1 MAKRT
6 DLKSRRAT
14 RGLPSDFLAHGLE
27 TMPHRALMFA
37 TGVTRSQIG
46 KPLIGVASS
55 FTDLIPGHA
64 DMRSLE
70 RFIERG
76 VAAAGGVPFVF
87 GIPGIC
93 DGIAMGHFGM
103 RYSLPSRELIADM
116 VESIVRAHSLD
127 GVLLLTNCD
136 KITPGMLMA
145 AVRMDLPAVVLT
157 AGPMITGRLSCPGPN
172 EGKRLDLVKD
182 TFEAWIQY
190 DRGQMSREEMLDLEI
205 NACPGAGSC
214 QGLYTANTMACLTE
228 AMGMS
233 LVGCGTGL
241 AMSGKKKRL
250 AYESGRRVVELV
262 RAGVTPRRIVTGAAL
277 MNAARVDMAMGGSSN
292 SVLHLTAIAREAGIA
307 LDLEMFDRV
316 SRGTPQIVSLRPGG
330 ENFMEDVEYAGGV
343 PAILNVLR
351 PLLRENPTVSGP
363 GLLEIAERHPPIRI
377 EYLVERDPAT
387 GEFVS
392 RKRTIIHALETP
404 VRPEGGIAILRGNLA
419 PGGAVIKASAL
430 DPAMLR
436 FTGRALCFNGETE
449 GMAAIRDLP
458 KRLPKAG
465 PSTIA
470 QGRPEESRMGGN
482 LVLVI
487 RYEGPRGGPGM
498 PEMLSP
504 TAALAGYPVEIKN
517 RVALI
522 TDGRFSGGTRGPC
535 VGHVSPEAAG
545 GGPIALLR
553 DGDEIELDVPARK
566 LTVHLSAAEL
576 AQRRKRWKP
585 AAARKLTGWLARYAK
600 LVGDASSGATL
611 KA

>member
-1 MAKRT
+1 MAKRPDRKT
-6 DLKSRRAT
+6 RRAT
-14 RGLPSDFLAHGLE
+14 RALPSDFLAHGLE

-46 KPLIGVASS
+46 KPLIGIASS

-76 VAAAGGVPFVF
+76 VAAAGGVPFIF

-157 AGPMITGRLSCPGPN
+157 AGPMITGRLSCPGPG

-262 RAGVTPRRIVTGAAL
+262 RAGVTPRQIVTRTAL

-292 SVLHLTAIAREAGIA
+292 SVLHLTAIAREAGIG
-307 LDLEMFDRV
+307 LDLELFDRV

-351 PLLRENPTVSGP
+351 PLLQDNPTVSGP
-363 GLLEIAERHPPIRI
+363 GLLEIADRHPPIRI

-392 RKRTIIHALETP
+392 RKRTIIHSLETP

-419 PGGAVIKASAL
+419 PDGAVIKASAL
-430 DPAMLR
+430 DPTMLR
-436 FTGRALCFNGETE
+436 FTGRALCFNSETE

-458 KRLPKAG
+458 KRLPK
-465 PSTIA
+465 T
-470 QGRPEESRMGGN
+470 GN

-545 GGPIALLR
+545 GGPIALIR

>member
-1 MAKRT
+1 MAKRPVRKT
-6 DLKSRRAT
+6 RRPRAGCRAT
-14 RGLPSDFLAHGLE
+14 SWRTRLE
-27 TMPHRALMFA
+27 SMPHRALMFA

-46 KPLIGVASS
+46 KPLIGIASS
-55 FTDLIPGHA
+55 FTDLIPGHV

-136 KITPGMLMA
+136 KITPGMLMS

-157 AGPMITGRLSCPGPN
+157 AGPMLTGRLSCPGPN

-190 DRGQMSREEMLDLEI
+190 DHGQMSREEMLDLEI

-250 AYESGRRVVELV
+250 AYESGRRLVELV
-262 RAGVTPRRIVTGAAL
+262 RAGVTPRRIVTRTAL

-307 LDLEMFDRV
+307 LDLDLFDRI
-316 SRGTPQIVSLRPGG
+316 SRETPQIVSLRPGG

-351 PLLRENPTVSGP
+351 PLLEENPTVSGP
-363 GLLEIAERHPPIRI
+363 GLLEIAGRHPPIRI

-392 RKRTIIHALETP
+392 HKRTIIHALETP

-430 DPAMLR
+430 DPAMHR

-449 GMAAIRDLP
+449 AMAAIRDLP
-458 KRLPKAG
+458 KRLPK
-465 PSTIA
+465 S
-470 QGRPEESRMGGN
+470 GN

-504 TAALAGYPVEIKN
+504 TSALVGYPVEIRN

-535 VGHVSPEAAG
+535 VGHISPEAAG
-545 GGPIALLR
+545 GGPIALIR

-566 LTVHLSAAEL
+566 LNVHLTAAEL

-585 AAARKLTGWLARYAK
+585 AATRKLTGWLARYAK

-611 KA
+611 KC

>member
-1 MAKRT
+1 
-6 DLKSRRAT
+6 
-14 RGLPSDFLAHGLE
+14 
-27 TMPHRALMFA
+27 
-37 TGVTRSQIG
+37 
-46 KPLIGVASS
+46 
-55 FTDLIPGHA
+55 
-64 DMRSLE
+64 
-70 RFIERG
+70 
-76 VAAAGGVPFVF
+76 
-87 GIPGIC
+87 
-93 DGIAMGHFGM
+93 
-103 RYSLPSRELIADM
+103 
-116 VESIVRAHSLD
+116 
-127 GVLLLTNCD
+127 
-136 KITPGMLMA
+136 
-145 AVRMDLPAVVLT
+145 
-157 AGPMITGRLSCPGPN
+157 
-172 EGKRLDLVKD
+172 
-182 TFEAWIQY
+182 
-190 DRGQMSREEMLDLEI
+190 MLDLEI

-262 RAGVTPRRIVTGAAL
+262 RAGVTPRQIVTRTAL

-307 LDLEMFDRV
+307 LDLELFDRV

-351 PLLRENPTVSGP
+351 PLLQENPTVSGP
-363 GLLEIAERHPPIRI
+363 GLLEIADRHPPIRI

-392 RKRTIIHALETP
+392 RKRTIIHSLETP

-430 DPAMLR
+430 DPTMLR
-436 FTGRALCFNGETE
+436 FTGRALCFNSETE

-458 KRLPKAG
+458 KRLPK
-465 PSTIA
+465 T
-470 QGRPEESRMGGN
+470 GN

-535 VGHVSPEAAG
+535 VGHISPEAAG
-545 GGPIALLR
+545 GGPIALVR

-566 LTVHLSAAEL
+566 LTLRVSAAEL

-585 AAARKLTGWLARYAK
+585 AAAEEAHRLAGALRQAGRRRGFRGDVESMKLAR
-600 LVGDASSGATL
+600 
-611 KA
+611 

>member
-1 MAKRT
+1 MAKRP
-6 DLKSRRAT
+6 DPKSRRAP
-14 RGLPSDFLAHGLE
+14 RALPSDFLAHRLE
-27 TMPHRALMFA
+27 SMPHRALMFA

-46 KPLIGVASS
+46 KPLIGIASS

-136 KITPGMLMA
+136 KITPGMLMS
-145 AVRMDLPAVVLT
+145 AVRMDVPAVVLT
-157 AGPMITGRLSCPGPN
+157 AGPMLTGRLSCPGPN

-250 AYESGRRVVELV
+250 AYESGRRLVELV
-262 RAGVTPRRIVTGAAL
+262 RAGVTPRQIVTRPAL

-292 SVLHLTAIAREAGIA
+292 SVLHLTAIAREAGIT
-307 LDLEMFDRV
+307 LDLDLFDRV
-316 SRGTPQIVSLRPGG
+316 SRETPQIVSLRPGG

-351 PLLRENPTVSGP
+351 PLLEENPTVSGP
-363 GLLEIAERHPPIRI
+363 GLLEIAGLHPPIRI

-392 RKRTIIHALETP
+392 HKRAIIHPLETP

-430 DPAMLR
+430 DPAMHR
-436 FTGRALCFNGETE
+436 FTGRALCFNSESE

-458 KRLPKAG
+458 KRLPK
-465 PSTIA
+465 S
-470 QGRPEESRMGGN
+470 GN

-504 TAALAGYPVEIKN
+504 TSALAGYPVEIKN
-517 RVALI
+517 RVALL

-535 VGHVSPEAAG
+535 VGHISPEAAG
-545 GGPIALLR
+545 GGPIALIR

-566 LTVHLSAAEL
+566 LSVHLTAAEL

-585 AAARKLTGWLARYAK
+585 AAPRKLTGWLARYAK
-600 LVGDASSGATL
+600 LVGDAASGATL
-611 KA
+611 NG

>member
-1 MAKRT
+1 MAKRFPR
-6 DLKSRRAT
+6 KPRRAA
-14 RGLPSDFLAHGLE
+14 LPSEFISRSNQA
-27 TMPHRALMFA
+27 MPHRALMFA
-37 TGVTRSQIG
+37 TGVARSQMG
-46 KPLIGVASS
+46 EPLIGIASS
-55 FTDLIPGHA
+55 FTDLIPGHVE
-64 DMRSLE
+64 MRSLE

-76 VAAAGGVPFVF
+76 VSRAGGVPFVF

-145 AVRMDLPAVVLT
+145 AVRLDRPALVLT
-157 AGPMITGRLSCPGPN
+157 AGPMLTGRTACPGPN

-190 DRGQMSREEMLDLEI
+190 ERGQMSREEMLDLEI

-241 AMSGKKKRL
+241 AASGKKKRL
-250 AYESGRRVVELV
+250 AYESGRRLVELV
-262 RAGVTPRRIVTGAAL
+262 RSGVTPRGIVTRNAL

-307 LDLEMFDRV
+307 LDLDLFDRI
-316 SRGTPQIVSLRPGG
+316 SRETPQIVSLRPGG

-351 PLLRENPTVSGP
+351 PRLAENPTVSGP
-363 GLLEIAERHPPIRI
+363 GILEIAQSHPPIRI
-377 EYLVERDPAT
+377 EYLVEKDAAT
-387 GEFVS
+387 GAFVS
-392 RKRTIIHALETP
+392 RKRTIIHSLEDP

-430 DPAMLR
+430 DAAMHR
-436 FTGRALCFNGETE
+436 FVGRARCFNSESE
-449 GMAAIRDLP
+449 GMAAIRNLP
-458 KRLPKAG
+458 RLLGK
-465 PSTIA
+465 T
-470 QGRPEESRMGGN
+470 GN

-504 TAALAGYPVEIKN
+504 TAALAGYPTEIKN

-535 VGHVSPEAAG
+535 VGHVSPEAAA
-545 GGPIALLR
+545 GGPIALIR
-553 DGDEIELDVPARK
+553 DGDLIEIDVPSRK
-566 LTVHLSAAEL
+566 LGVRLSAAEL
-576 AQRRKRWKP
+576 AARRKRWKP
-585 AAARKLTGWLARYAK
+585 AVERKLTGWLSRYAK
-600 LVGDASSGATL
+600 IVGDASTGATL
-611 KA
+611 IG

>member
-1 MAKRT
+1 MAKRP
-6 DLKSRRAT
+6 DRKSRRAT
-14 RGLPSDFLAHGLE
+14 RALPSDFLAHGLE

-46 KPLIGVASS
+46 KPLIGIASS

-250 AYESGRRVVELV
+250 AYESGRRLVELV
-262 RAGVTPRRIVTGAAL
+262 RAGVTPRQIVTRTAL

-307 LDLEMFDRV
+307 LDLELFDRV
-316 SRGTPQIVSLRPGG
+316 SRDTPQIVSLRPGG

-351 PLLRENPTVSGP
+351 PLLQENPTVSGP
-363 GLLEIAERHPPIRI
+363 GLLEIADRHPPIRI

-392 RKRTIIHALETP
+392 RKRTIIHPLETP

-430 DPAMLR
+430 DPTMQR
-436 FTGRALCFNGETE
+436 FTGRALCFNSETE

-458 KRLPKAG
+458 KRLPK
-465 PSTIA
+465 T
-470 QGRPEESRMGGN
+470 GN

-535 VGHVSPEAAG
+535 VGHISPEAAG
-545 GGPIALLR
+545 GGPIALVR

-566 LTVHLSAAEL
+566 LTCAYPRRSWRSAGSAGSRP
-576 AQRRKRWKP
+576 RR
-585 AAARKLTGWLARYAK
+585 RKLTGWLARYAK
-600 LVGDASSGATL
+600 LVGDAASGATL

>member
-1 MAKRT
+1 MAKRPSPK
-6 DLKSRRAT
+6 DRRAT
-14 RGLPSDFLAHGLE
+14 RTLPSDFLAHRLE
-27 TMPHRALMFA
+27 SMPHRALMFA

-46 KPLIGVASS
+46 KPLIGIASS

-76 VAAAGGVPFVF
+76 VASAGGVPFVF

-145 AVRMDLPAVVLT
+145 AVRMDVPAVVLT
-157 AGPMITGRLSCPGPN
+157 AGPMLTGRLSCPGPN

-233 LVGCGTGL
+233 LVGCGTAL

-250 AYESGRRVVELV
+250 AYESGRRLVDLV
-262 RAGVTPRRIVTGAAL
+262 RAGVTPRQIVTRAAL
-277 MNAARVDMAMGGSSN
+277 MNAIRVDMAMGGSSN
-292 SVLHLTAIAREAGIA
+292 TVLHLTAIAREAGIA
-307 LDLEMFDRV
+307 LDLDLFDRV
-316 SRGTPQIVSLRPGG
+316 SRRTPQIVSLRPGG

-351 PLLRENPTVSGP
+351 PLLEENPTVSGP
-363 GLLEIAERHPPIRI
+363 GLLEIAGNHPPIRI

-392 RKRTIIHALETP
+392 HKRTIIHPLDAP

-419 PGGAVIKASAL
+419 PDGAVIKASAL
-430 DPAMLR
+430 DPAMHR
-436 FTGRALCFNGETE
+436 FTGRAVCFNGETE
-449 GMAAIRDLP
+449 GMTAIRDLQ
-458 KRLPKAG
+458 KLLPK
-465 PSTIA
+465 S
-470 QGRPEESRMGGN
+470 GN
-482 LVLVI
+482 LVLAI

-504 TAALAGYPVEIKN
+504 TSALAGYPVEIKN

-535 VGHVSPEAAG
+535 VGHISPEAAG
-545 GGPIALLR
+545 GGPIALIR

-566 LTVHLSAAEL
+566 LNVRLTAAEL

-600 LVGDASSGATL
+600 LVGDAASGATL
-611 KA
+611 NG

>member
-1 MAKRT
+1 MAKRP
-6 DLKSRRAT
+6 DRKSRRAT
-14 RGLPSDFLAHGLE
+14 RALPSDFLAHGLE

-46 KPLIGVASS
+46 KPLIGIASS

-136 KITPGMLMA
+136 KITPGMLMS

-250 AYESGRRVVELV
+250 AYESGRRLVELV
-262 RAGVTPRRIVTGAAL
+262 RAGVTPRQIVTRTAL

-307 LDLEMFDRV
+307 LDLDLFDRI
-316 SRGTPQIVSLRPGG
+316 SRDTPQIVSLRPGG

-351 PLLRENPTVSGP
+351 PLLQENPTVSGP
-363 GLLEIAERHPPIRI
+363 GLLEIANRHPPIRI

-392 RKRTIIHALETP
+392 RKRTIIHSLETP

-430 DPAMLR
+430 DPAMHR
-436 FTGRALCFNGETE
+436 FTGRALCFNSETE

-458 KRLPKAG
+458 KRLPK
-465 PSTIA
+465 T
-470 QGRPEESRMGGN
+470 GN

-545 GGPIALLR
+545 GGPIALIR

-566 LTVHLSAAEL
+566 LNVRLPPRSSRSAGSAGSRP
-576 AQRRKRWKP
+576 RRGSSP
-585 AAARKLTGWLARYAK
+585 AGWRATP
-600 LVGDASSGATL
+600 SSSATQPPGRR
-611 KA
+611 

>member
-1 MAKRT
+1 MAKRPVRKT
-6 DLKSRRAT
+6 RIAP
-14 RGLPSDFLAHGLE
+14 RGLPSDFLAHRLE
-27 TMPHRALMFA
+27 SMPHRALMFA

-46 KPLIGVASS
+46 KPLIGIASS

-136 KITPGMLMA
+136 KITPGMLMS

-157 AGPMITGRLSCPGPN
+157 AGPMLTGRLSCPGPN

-190 DRGQMSREEMLDLEI
+190 DQGQMSREEMLDLEI

-262 RAGVTPRRIVTGAAL
+262 RAGVTPRQIITRTAL

-292 SVLHLTAIAREAGIA
+292 SVLHLTAIAREAGIT
-307 LDLEMFDRV
+307 LDLDLFDRI
-316 SRGTPQIVSLRPGG
+316 SRETPQIVSLRPGG

-351 PLLRENPTVSGP
+351 PLLQENPTVSGP
-363 GLLEIAERHPPIRI
+363 GLLEIAQRHPPIRI
-377 EYLVERDPAT
+377 EYLVERDAAT

-392 RKRTIIHALETP
+392 HKRTIIHTLETP

-430 DPAMLR
+430 DPAMHR
-436 FTGRALCFNGETE
+436 FTGRAICFNSETE

-458 KRLPKAG
+458 KRLPK
-465 PSTIA
+465 S
-470 QGRPEESRMGGN
+470 GN

-504 TAALAGYPVEIKN
+504 TSALAGYPVEIKN

-545 GGPIALLR
+545 GGPIALIR

-566 LTVHLSAAEL
+566 LNVRLTAAEL

-585 AAARKLTGWLARYAK
+585 AAPRKLTGWLARYAK
-600 LVGDASSGATL
+600 LVGDAASGATL

>member
-1 MAKRT
+1 MANRPAPKTRT
-6 DLKSRRAT
+6 APHK
-14 RGLPSDFLAHGLE
+14 LPSDFIAHAHE
-27 TMPHRALMFA
+27 AMPHRALMFA
-37 TGVTRSQIG
+37 TGVSRSQIG
-46 KPLIGVASS
+46 KPLIGIASS

-136 KITPGMLMA
+136 KITPGMLMS
-145 AVRMDLPAVVLT
+145 AVRMDVPAIVLT
-157 AGPMITGRLSCPGPN
+157 AGPMLTGRTACPGPN

-190 DRGQMSREEMLDLEI
+190 DRGQISREEMLDLEI

-233 LVGCGTGL
+233 LVGCGTAL

-250 AYESGRRVVELV
+250 AYESGRRLVELV
-262 RAGVTPRRIVTGAAL
+262 REGVTPSQIVTRTAL
-277 MNAARVDMAMGGSSN
+277 MNAAHVDMAMGGSSN
-292 SVLHLTAIAREAGIA
+292 SVLHLTAIAREAGIT
-307 LDLEMFDRV
+307 LDLDLFDRV
-316 SRGTPQIVSLRPGG
+316 SRRTPQIVSLRPSG

-343 PAILNVLR
+343 PAVLNVLR
-351 PLLRENPTVSGP
+351 PLLEDNPTVSGP
-363 GLLEIAERHPPIRI
+363 GLLEIAQRYPPIRI
-377 EYLVERDPAT
+377 EYLVDKDPAT

-392 RKRTIIHALETP
+392 HKRTIIHALQTP

-430 DPAMLR
+430 DPAMHR
-436 FTGRALCFNGETE
+436 FTGRARCFNSESE
-449 GMAAIRDLP
+449 GMAAIRALP
-458 KRLPKAG
+458 KLLPKN
-465 PSTIA
+465 
-470 QGRPEESRMGGN
+470 GN

-504 TAALAGYPVEIKN
+504 TAALSGYPVEIKN

-535 VGHVSPEAAG
+535 VGHISPEAAG

-553 DGDEIELDVPARK
+553 DGDEIELDVPGRK
-566 LTVHLSAAEL
+566 LSVQLTAAEL
-576 AQRRKRWKP
+576 AKRRKQWKP
-585 AAARKLTGWLARYAK
+585 AAPRKLTGWLARYAK
-600 LVGDASSGATL
+600 LVGDAASGATL

>member
-1 MAKRT
+1 
-6 DLKSRRAT
+6 
-14 RGLPSDFLAHGLE
+14 
-27 TMPHRALMFA
+27 
-37 TGVTRSQIG
+37 
-46 KPLIGVASS
+46 
-55 FTDLIPGHA
+55 
-64 DMRSLE
+64 
-70 RFIERG
+70 
-76 VAAAGGVPFVF
+76 
-87 GIPGIC
+87 
-93 DGIAMGHFGM
+93 
-103 RYSLPSRELIADM
+103 
-116 VESIVRAHSLD
+116 
-127 GVLLLTNCD
+127 
-136 KITPGMLMA
+136 ML
-145 AVRMDLPAVVLT
+145 
-157 AGPMITGRLSCPGPN
+157 TGRTSCPGPN

-190 DRGQMSREEMLDLEI
+190 DRGQLSREEMLDLEI

-233 LVGCGTGL
+233 LVGGGTAL

-250 AYESGRRVVELV
+250 AYESGRRLVELV
-262 RAGVTPRRIVTGAAL
+262 RAGVTPRRIVTRAAL

-307 LDLEMFDRV
+307 LDLDLFDRI
-316 SRGTPQIVSLRPGG
+316 SRETPQIVSVRPGG

-351 PLLRENPTVSGP
+351 PLLEENPTVSGP
-363 GLLEIAERHPPIRI
+363 GIIEIAGGHPPIRI
-377 EYLVERDPAT
+377 EYLVDRDPAT

-392 RKRTIIHALETP
+392 HKRTIIHALETP

-430 DPAMLR
+430 DPTMHR
-436 FTGRALCFNGETE
+436 FTGRARCFNSEAE
-449 GMAAIRDLP
+449 GMAAIRRLPTLLRPPKQRSCEERELLP
-458 KRLPKAG
+458 K
-465 PSTIA
+465 S
-470 QGRPEESRMGGN
+470 GN

-535 VGHVSPEAAG
+535 VGHISPEAAG
-545 GGPIALLR
+545 GGPIALIR
-553 DGDEIELDVPARK
+553 DGDEIELDVPGRK
-566 LTVHLSAAEL
+566 LNVHLTAAEL
-576 AQRRKRWKP
+576 AQRRKKWKP
-585 AAARKLTGWLARYAK
+585 AATRKLTGWLARYARM
-600 LVGDASSGATL
+600 VGDASSGATL
-611 KA
+611 KD

>member
-1 MAKRT
+1 MAKRPVRKT
-6 DLKSRRAT
+6 RAP
-14 RGLPSDFLAHGLE
+14 RALPSDFLAHGLE

-46 KPLIGVASS
+46 HPLIGIASS

-76 VAAAGGVPFVF
+76 IAAAGGVPFVF

-93 DGIAMGHFGM
+93 DGIAMGHAGM

-145 AVRMDLPAVVLT
+145 AVRMDRPAVVLT
-157 AGPMITGRLSCPGPN
+157 AGPMLTGRTSCPGPN

-190 DRGQMSREEMLDLEI
+190 DRGQISREEMLDLEI

-233 LVGCGTGL
+233 LVGGGTAL

-250 AYESGRRVVELV
+250 AYESGRRLVELV
-262 RAGVTPRRIVTGAAL
+262 RAGITPRRIVTRTAL

-307 LDLEMFDRV
+307 LDLELFDRV
-316 SRGTPQIVSLRPGG
+316 SRRTPQIVSLRPGG

-343 PAILNVLR
+343 PAILHILR
-351 PLLRENPTVSGP
+351 PLLEENPTVSGP
-363 GLLEIAERHPPIRI
+363 GVLEIADRHPPIRI
-377 EYLVERDPAT
+377 EYLVDRDPAT

-392 RKRTIIHALETP
+392 HKRTIIHALETP

-430 DPAMLR
+430 DPALHR
-436 FTGRALCFNGETE
+436 FTGRALCFNSEAE
-449 GMAAIRDLP
+449 GMAAIRSLP
-458 KRLPKAG
+458 TLLRPPKRRSGEERERLPK
-465 PSTIA
+465 S
-470 QGRPEESRMGGN
+470 GN

-535 VGHVSPEAAG
+535 VGHISPEAAG
-545 GGPIALLR
+545 GGPIALIR
-553 DGDEIELDVPARK
+553 DGDEIELDVPGRK
-566 LTVHLSAAEL
+566 LNVHLTAAEL
-576 AQRRKRWKP
+576 AQRRKKWKP
-585 AAARKLTGWLARYAK
+585 AATRKLTGWLARYAK

-611 KA
+611 KD

>member
-1 MAKRT
+1 MSKRPVR
-6 DLKSRRAT
+6 KIRRAAS
-14 RGLPSDFLAHGLE
+14 GLPSDFLAHGLQA
-27 TMPHRALMFA
+27 MPHRALMFA

-46 KPLIGVASS
+46 QPLIGVASS

-76 VAAAGGVPFVF
+76 VAAAGGVPFIF

-116 VESIVRAHSLD
+116 VESIVRAHALD

-190 DRGQMSREEMLDLEI
+190 ERGQMSREEMLDLEI

-233 LVGCGTGL
+233 LVGCGTAL

-262 RAGVTPRRIVTGAAL
+262 RAGVTPRRIVTRAAL
-277 MNAARVDMAMGGSSN
+277 VNAARVDMAMGGSSN
-292 SVLHLTAIAREAGIA
+292 SVLHLTAIAREAGIT
-307 LDLEMFDRV
+307 LDLELFDRV
-316 SRGTPQIVSLRPGG
+316 SRRTPQIVSLRPGG

-351 PLLRENPTVSGP
+351 PLLEENPTVSGP
-363 GLLEIAERHPPIRI
+363 GLLEIAGRHPPIRI
-377 EYLVERDPAT
+377 EYLVDRDPAT

-392 RKRTIIHALETP
+392 HKRTIIHALETP

-430 DPAMLR
+430 DPAMHR
-436 FTGRALCFNGETE
+436 FTGRALCFNSETE

-458 KRLPKAG
+458 KRLPK
-465 PSTIA
+465 S
-470 QGRPEESRMGGN
+470 GN

-504 TAALAGYPVEIKN
+504 TSALAGYPVEIKN

-545 GGPIALLR
+545 GGPIALVR

-566 LTVHLSAAEL
+566 LNVHLTAAEL
-576 AQRRKRWKP
+576 AKRRKAWKP
-585 AAARKLTGWLARYAK
+585 AAPRKLTGWLARYAK